1 MWKNIEVK
9 MVFLEKL
16 CGSVP
21 QNKEIVKHWLSVRKA
36 PEGAEEEVLETVE
49 DSQEKVTLSF
59 QKDEKGIFLRGGTVK
74 AHLKDCSNQI
84 KDVLGVKNLRSKI
97 ANKVFVQESRIY
109 LKRNDSEYV
118 FEVDGEFDQPIH
130 VITGLGPRSA
140 LKTIRFL
147 TKPNIEFT
155 LKILEDKEVDIK
167 IIEKIFEYGSI
178 HGFGGERGMGE
189 GRYEVRYGKET

>member
-21 QNKEIVKHWLSVRKA
+21 QNKEIVKRWLSVRKA

-130 VITGLGPRSA
+130 VITGLGPRNA

>member
-21 QNKEIVKHWLSVRKA
+21 QNKEIVKRWLSVRKA

-84 KDVLGVKNLRSKI
+84 KDVLGIKNLRSKI

-109 LKRNDSEYV
+109 LKRNDSEYI

>member
-21 QNKEIVKHWLSVRKA
+21 QNKEIVKRWLSVRKA

-49 DSQEKVTLSF
+49 DSQEKVTLGF

>member
-21 QNKEIVKHWLSVRKA
+21 QNKEIVKRWLSVRKA

-109 LKRNDSEYV
+109 LKRNDSEYI

>member
-9 MVFLEKL
+9 MVLLEKL
-16 CGSVP
+16 CGRVP
-21 QNKEIVKHWLSVRKA
+21 QNKKIIKRWLSVRKA

-59 QKDEKGIFLRGGTVK
+59 QKDEKGIFLRGGTIK

>member
-21 QNKEIVKHWLSVRKA
+21 QNKEIVKRWLSVRKA

-84 KDVLGVKNLRSKI
+84 KDVLGIKNLRSKI

>member
-21 QNKEIVKHWLSVRKA
+21 QNKEIVKRWLSVRKA

>member
-21 QNKEIVKHWLSVRKA
+21 QNKEIVKRWLSVRKA

-49 DSQEKVTLSF
+49 DNQEKVTLSF

-84 KDVLGVKNLRSKI
+84 KDVLGIKNLRSKI